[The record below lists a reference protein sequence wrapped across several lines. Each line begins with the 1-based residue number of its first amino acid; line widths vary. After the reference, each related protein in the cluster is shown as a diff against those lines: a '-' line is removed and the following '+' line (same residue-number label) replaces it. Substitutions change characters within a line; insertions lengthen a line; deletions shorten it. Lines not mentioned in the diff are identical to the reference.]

1 MKTAAR
7 AGGKGGK
14 SMIVCILL
22 IMIGKALGMPALY
35 WGLLLVQIVCV
46 WLRAAIRYIQDEE

>member
-1 MKTAAR
+1 
-7 AGGKGGK
+7 
-14 SMIVCILL
+14 MIVCILL

-46 WLRAAIRYIQDEE
+46 WLRAAIGYIQDEE